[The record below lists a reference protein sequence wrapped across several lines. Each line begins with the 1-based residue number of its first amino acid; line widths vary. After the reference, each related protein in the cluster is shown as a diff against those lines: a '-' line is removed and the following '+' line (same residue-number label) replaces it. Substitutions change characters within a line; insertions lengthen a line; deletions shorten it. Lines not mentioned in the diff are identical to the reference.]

1 MKIKMNI
8 NRWRTSADVSVIE
21 CEPMYAGSMYVHHLS
36 VEANLYENE
45 VLQAEF
51 RVGGKSVAQAPLL
64 YKETLDEQFALY
76 EALIPSKLFKTSAP
90 KQIDVVIGLFKS
102 DNGVLNSI
110 LVTQPQSFTIEGE
123 GHVFEND
130 MDTEERELFN
140 ENLINLT
147 GKINGYEREVSHITE
162 KLNNFKIGSVTAQSS
177 ECGEEA
183 EVTAEIANKSEPN
196 EYELNLDFT
205 LPRGE
210 KGEAAGFGTVTAK
223 AETGVAGSVPQ
234 ASVST
239 SGTNASKN
247 FAFSFKIPKGDAG
260 TPGQDGL
267 DGAAVFTLK
276 RTYDAD
282 TTKIPASDVEI
293 PVGRNGR
300 IHEYDM
306 LLDGSGNVFRVIA
319 GNSFLNNDTATVK
332 FYSNIKGDIGP
343 TPDITINATVDD
355 TVGTPSVTVTKD
367 GTQEAPEINLSFHN
381 LKGEKGDALSGVM
394 KIKGNAETDY
404 RQGNVNLKSSDI
416 GSVARDTFFL
426 AHVQPLGSYVKVFK
440 SGYADYEWDTINLTF
455 VVSDVNANNMLIGT
469 AGYRLTYRMRGDQ
482 TPLFNLE
489 RIFGVDAA
497 DSQFYINFN
506 NTAYSDDNNYFEIY
520 YKVGYEK
527 ADDSK
532 LFQVLNYSNR
542 RGDINDFEQYTG
554 TLTAEENPTSLGAF
568 DAFKTYVKTSFLD
581 KNLGGTMS
589 ARLNLNADGLYMSD
603 GVRQR
608 RVLQIFD
615 DSDTADLGSE
625 LELTGG
631 GNSFVGAGEAPINLR
646 KALRDN
652 NRKTGEL
659 YTTYG
664 EYLYLCSDREI
675 FLSPNCDLQDNE
687 PKNRGVTRVS
697 PKFITNYAQDVDI
710 TSAPSTGNYHG
721 FEIFDKTDKYISS
734 FRLYDG
740 PDMKASQIIVRNGVS
755 GTISQAGVEV
765 SHSNNNAKSFRP
777 IDTDATDLGGSG
789 RRWRSVYA
797 GYVHSKFLRGK
808 ILGNNIILSGSTTG
822 IKTIHGKFSSYSF
835 LAVSFYRNNNH
846 DNGQFMIPIENFTHR
861 TTEDNKTTFQI
872 SSDYISMHYVSDT
885 QIQIDGMTG
894 NISYTIYGIADGQ

>member
-8 NRWRTSADVSVIE
+8 NRWRSSADVSVIE

-51 RVGGKSVAQAPLL
+51 RVGGKSVAQASLL
-64 YKETLDEQFALY
+64 YKESMDEQFALY

-130 MDTEERELFN
+130 MDTEEREHFN

-223 AETGVAGSVPQ
+223 AETGAAGSVPQ

-293 PVGRNGR
+293 PFGRNGR

-440 SGYADYEWDTINLTF
+440 SGYADYEWDTISLTF

-532 LFQVLNYSNR
+532 SFQVLNYSNR

-581 KNLGGTMS
+581 KNLGGTMTG
-589 ARLNLNADGLYMSD
+589 RLNLNADGVYVND
-603 GVRQR
+603 GVNNQQ
-608 RVLQIFD
+608 VVWAKD
-615 DSDTADLGSE
+615 DGD
-625 LELTGG
+625 G
-631 GNSFVGAGEAPINLR
+631 GNYGCELFVEGRGNTFVGSGESPHNLNNELQAGNL
-646 KALRDN
+646 K
-652 NRKTGEL
+652 KGEQ
-659 YTTYG
+659 YG
-664 EYLYLCSDREI
+664 RSGENFYISSDSNI
-675 FLSPNCDLQDNE
+675 FFNPNCNTIG
-687 PKNRGVTRVS
+687 NRGVVRLDNASLSMYSQNVN
-697 PKFITNYAQDVDI
+697 KWVRFYDDRLDM
-710 TSAPSTGNYHG
+710 SAAPTATQYNGL
-721 FEIFDKTDKYISS
+721 EIFDKNDNYVSN
-734 FRLYDG
+734 FRFMNTPEY
-740 PDMKASQIIVRNGVS
+740 KATQMTIRNSVN
-755 GTISQAGVEV
+755 GTIGYAGVEV
-765 SHSNNNAKSFRP
+765 AMYNNGTSYFRP
-777 IDTDATDLGGSG
+777 YGNSTTDLGDSTHRWKEVHAVTIVPTLLYSTDSATTGEFSISNGPFSRYNNIYMVIGGSSYNYYG
-789 RRWRSVYA
+789 SIYSMNL
-797 GYVHSKFLRGK
+797 G
-808 ILGNNIILSGSTTG
+808 LGNYWN
-822 IKTIHGKFSSYSF
+822 
-835 LAVSFYRNNNH
+835 
-846 DNGQFMIPIENFTHR
+846 
-861 TTEDNKTTFQI
+861 
-872 SSDYISMHYVSDT
+872 
-885 QIQIDGMTG
+885 IDGVAANYASISVKFYNDNVFKVFTMR
-894 NISYTIYGIADGQ
+894 NINKIRLFGF